1 MNSRYSIFTPY
12 YGSYASQYE
21 EDAIR
26 LLSIIK
32 GLNPEAHITFAQLDG
47 ALIRSGLSPRSLY
60 EQAVTGC
67 YTSDMARLDTEL
79 GFPAKAVTA
88 ENAGGYW
95 QQQLVAMAKRDGKS
109 QEIIDGI
116 DADLDRALAE
126 GLGYYFSKEDVARS
140 IVQISSAYSTPFPS
154 ADETMCTMQR
164 IVDEAAVR
172 ARGDVLLKMAEPTKP
187 ASKAPYYQ
195 KSKQKW
201 WK

>member
-12 YGSYASQYE
+12 SGSYASQYE
-21 EDAIR
+21 EDAVR

-60 EQAVTGC
+60 KQAVTGR

-79 GFPAKAVTA
+79 GFPAKEVTP
-88 ENAGGYW
+88 ESVGGYW
-95 QQQLVAMAKRDGKS
+95 QRQLVEMARRDGKS
-109 QEIIDGI
+109 QEVIDTI

-126 GLGYYFSKEDVARS
+126 GLGYYFNKEDLARS
-140 IVQISSAYSTPFPS
+140 IVQIN
-154 ADETMCTMQR
+154 
-164 IVDEAAVR
+164 AAFDFK
-172 ARGDVLLKMAEPTKP
+172 ASMTKIQNMAGQTTGDIKAIGDDILKLAEPTKP
-187 ASKAPYYQ
+187 ASKAPYYH
-195 KSKQKW
+195 KGKQKW